1 MWYNCKISKEKL
13 KKMKKFLS
21 ANEAVAHAAA
31 QAGCV
36 VASAYP
42 GTPSTEILENIAK
55 FKDTVKCEWAVNEK
69 VAMETAVGASMVGA
83 RALTAMK
90 HVGLNVAMDPLMTF
104 TYVGPLGGMVIISAD
119 DPGMHSSQNE
129 QDNRN
134 LAKFARALLLEPS
147 DSQEAYDFTVKA
159 FELSEQFKVPVIIR
173 LTTRTSHSSSTVE
186 LGNFSPKP
194 HPLLPYKK
202 DITRNIPVPAFARGQ
217 RLAAQ
222 KRTLAMEKAA
232 CASKF
237 NKVVKPAKGVKVSA
251 KAKGLGIVT
260 SAVAYQYVREI
271 FPDCSIL
278 KLGWTNPLPKALIAK
293 FAKSVKKLLVV
304 EELDPFLEDQIKAMG
319 LKVVEHKTEMNMLEL
334 NADRLQNLRHEIL
347 KDVPKAKTPQLATR
361 NSQLPTRPPVLCS
374 GCGHRGVFYVLHKL
388 GATVTGDIGCYTL
401 GAFPPLNA
409 MDSTICMGAS
419 IGNAAGMKKAGY
431 KGRLCAVLG
440 DSTFFHS
447 GMTGILSAHYNGTPI
462 TTVVLDNRITGMTGH
477 QENPGS
483 GKVLGGDPAPVT
495 EINEIAK
502 ACGYKKVVTVSA
514 DDLAE
519 LEKVLKD
526 AMDGD
531 EGALIIAYAPCRI
544 AAKLTKEGLC
554 EVDAGK
560 CRACGA
566 CFKLGCPAM
575 TRGKE
580 IRPGFFQ
587 MQIDAS
593 QCAGCKQCSQVCK
606 FGAIKRVR

>member
-1 MWYNCKISKEKL
+1 
-13 KKMKKFLS
+13 MKKFLS

-42 GTPSTEILENIAK
+42 GTPSTEILENVAK
-55 FKDTVKCEWAVNEK
+55 FKDTIKCEWAVNEK
-69 VAMETAVGASMVGA
+69 VAVETAVGASMAGA

-104 TYVGPLGGMVIISAD
+104 TFVGPLGGFVLVSAD

-147 DSQEAYDFTVKA
+147 DSQEAYDMTVKA
-159 FELSEQFKVPVIIR
+159 FELSEKFSVPVIIR
-173 LTTRTSHSSSTVE
+173 LTTRTSHSSSLVE
-186 LGNFSPKP
+186 LGDFKPVP
-194 HPLLPYKK
+194 HPLLPYVK
-202 DITRNIPVPAFARGQ
+202 DIRRNIPVPAFAPTQ
-217 RLAAQ
+217 RLNAQ
-222 KRTLAMEKAA
+222 KRSLAMEKAA

-237 NKVVKPAKGVKVSA
+237 NRIVLPKKGTKVSA
-251 KAKGLGIVT
+251 KAKQFGIVT
-260 SAVAYQYVREI
+260 SAVAYQYVREV
-271 FPDCSIL
+271 FPDVAIL
-278 KLGWTNPLPKALIAK
+278 KLGWTNPLPKALVAK
-293 FAKSVKKLLVV
+293 FAKSVKKLLVI
-304 EELDPFLEDQIKAMG
+304 EELDPFLEDQIRAMG
-319 LKVVEHKTEMNMLEL
+319 VKVVDHKTELNMFEL
-334 NADRLQNLRHEIL
+334 NADRIQNLRHEL
-347 KDVPKAKTPQLATR
+347 LGDVPKAKAKKVDET
-361 NSQLPTRPPVLCS
+361 LPRRPPVLCA
-374 GCGHRGVFYVLHKL
+374 GCGHRGVFHTLHKL

-401 GAFPPLNA
+401 GAFPPLDA

-419 IGNAAGMKKAGY
+419 IGNAAGMKKAGL
-431 KGRLCAVLG
+431 KGRICAVLG

-447 GMTGILSAHYNGTPI
+447 GITGILSALYNGTPV

-477 QENPGS
+477 QDNPGS
-483 GKVLGGDPAPVT
+483 GKTLMGDPAPVT
-495 EINEIAK
+495 EIDAIAK

-519 LEKVLKD
+519 LEKVLAD

-531 EGALIIAYAPCRI
+531 EPALVIAYAPCRI

-554 EVDAGK
+554 EVDAEK
-560 CRACGA
+560 CKACGM
-566 CFKLGCPAM
+566 CFKMGCPAM

-580 IRPGFFQ
+580 IRPGAFQ
-587 MQIDAS
+587 MVIDAN
-593 QCAGCKQCSQVCK
+593 QCAGCKQCQQVCK

>member
-1 MWYNCKISKEKL
+1 
-13 KKMKKFLS
+13 MKKFLS

-42 GTPSTEILENIAK
+42 GTPSTEILENVAK
-55 FKDTVKCEWAVNEK
+55 FKDTIKCEWAVNEK
-69 VAMETAVGASMVGA
+69 VAVETAVGASMAGA

-104 TYVGPLGGMVIISAD
+104 TFVGPLGGFVLVSAD

-147 DSQEAYDFTVKA
+147 DSQEAYDMTVKA
-159 FELSEQFKVPVIIR
+159 FELSEKFSVPVIIR
-173 LTTRTSHSSSTVE
+173 LTTRTSHSSSLVE
-186 LGNFSPKP
+186 LGDFKPAP
-194 HPLLPYKK
+194 HPLLPYVK
-202 DITRNIPVPAFARGQ
+202 DIRRNIPVPAFAPTQ
-217 RLAAQ
+217 RLNAQ
-222 KRTLAMEKAA
+222 KRSLAMEKAA

-237 NKVVKPAKGVKVSA
+237 NRIVLPKKGTKVSA
-251 KAKGLGIVT
+251 KAKQFGIVT
-260 SAVAYQYVREI
+260 SAVAYQYVREV
-271 FPDCSIL
+271 FPDVAIL
-278 KLGWTNPLPKALIAK
+278 KLGWTNPLPKALVAK
-293 FAKSVKKLLVV
+293 FAKSVKKLLVI
-304 EELDPFLEDQIKAMG
+304 EELDPFLEDQIRAMG
-319 LKVVEHKTEMNMLEL
+319 VKVVDHKTELNMFEL
-334 NADRLQNLRHEIL
+334 NADRIQNLRHEL
-347 KDVPKAKTPQLATR
+347 LGDVPKAKAKKVDET
-361 NSQLPTRPPVLCS
+361 LPRRPPVLCA
-374 GCGHRGVFYVLHKL
+374 GCGHRGVFHTLHKL

-401 GAFPPLNA
+401 GAFPPLDA

-419 IGNAAGMKKAGY
+419 IGNAAGMKKAGL
-431 KGRLCAVLG
+431 KGRICAVLG

-447 GMTGILSAHYNGTPI
+447 GITGILSALYNGTPV

-477 QENPGS
+477 QDNPGS
-483 GKVLGGDPAPVT
+483 GKTLMGDPAPVT
-495 EINEIAK
+495 EIDAIAK

-519 LEKVLKD
+519 LEKVLAD

-531 EGALIIAYAPCRI
+531 EPALVIAYAPCRI

-554 EVDAGK
+554 EVDAEK
-560 CRACGA
+560 CKACGM
-566 CFKLGCPAM
+566 CFKMGCPAM

-580 IRPGFFQ
+580 IRPGAFQ
-587 MQIDAS
+587 MVIDAN
-593 QCAGCKQCSQVCK
+593 QCAGCKQCQQVCK

>member
-1 MWYNCKISKEKL
+1 
-13 KKMKKFLS
+13 MKKFLS

-42 GTPSTEILENIAK
+42 GTPSTEILENVAK
-55 FKDTVKCEWAVNEK
+55 FKDTVRCEWAVNEK
-69 VAMETAVGASMVGA
+69 VAMETAIGASMAGA

-104 TYVGPLGGMVIISAD
+104 TFVGATGGMVIISAD

-129 QDNRN
+129 QDNRT

-147 DSQEAYDFTVKA
+147 DSQEAYDMTVAA
-159 FELSEQFKVPVIIR
+159 FSLSEKFEVPVIIR
-173 LTTRTSHSSSTVE
+173 LTTRTSHSSSLVD
-186 LGNFSPKP
+186 LGRFKPAPKA
-194 HPLLPYKK
+194 LIPYVKNIRK
-202 DITRNIPVPAFARGQ
+202 TIPVPMFARGH
-217 RLAAQ
+217 RLAAEA
-222 KRTLAMEKAA
+222 RTAAMEAEAVK
-232 CASKF
+232 SPF
-237 NKVVKPAKGVKVSA
+237 NKIIRGKKE
-251 KAKGLGIVT
+251 LGIVT
-260 SAVAYQYVREI
+260 SAVAYQYVKEI
-271 FPDCSIL
+271 FPEYSIL
-278 KLGWTNPLPKALIAK
+278 KLGWTNPMPKALVKK
-293 FAKSVKKLLVV
+293 FAASVKNLLVV

-319 LKVVEHKTEMNMLEL
+319 LKTLAHKTELNMFEL

-347 KDVPKAKTPQLATR
+347 KDVPKAKVAKVPE
-361 NSQLPTRPPVLCS
+361 LPTRPPVLCA
-374 GCGHRGVFYVLHKL
+374 GCGHRGVFYTLAKL

-409 MDSTICMGAS
+409 MDTTICMGAS
-419 IGNAAGMKKAGY
+419 IGNAAGMKKAGL
-431 KGRLCAVLG
+431 KGRICAVLG

-447 GMTGILSAHYNGTPI
+447 GMTGILSAYYNGTPI

-483 GKVLGGDPAPVT
+483 GKTLTGETAPVT
-495 EINEIAK
+495 EIDAIAK

-514 DDLAE
+514 DDLGE

-554 EVDAGK
+554 EVDAEK
-560 CRACGA
+560 CKACGM
-566 CFKLGCPAM
+566 CFKMGCPAM

-580 IRPGFFQ
+580 IRKGAFQ
-587 MQIDAS
+587 MVIDPN

-606 FGAIKRVR
+606 FGAIKRIR

>member
-1 MWYNCKISKEKL
+1 MWYNCKIPKEKL

-319 LKVVEHKTEMNMLEL
+319 LKVVAHKTELNMLEL

-347 KDVPKAKTPQLATR
+347 KDVPKAKTPHLATR
-361 NSQLPTRPPVLCS
+361 NFLPVRRSSAPGAATAASSTCCTSSARP
-374 GCGHRGVFYVLHKL
+374 
-388 GATVTGDIGCYTL
+388 
-401 GAFPPLNA
+401 
-409 MDSTICMGAS
+409 
-419 IGNAAGMKKAGY
+419 
-431 KGRLCAVLG
+431 
-440 DSTFFHS
+440 
-447 GMTGILSAHYNGTPI
+447 
-462 TTVVLDNRITGMTGH
+462 
-477 QENPGS
+477 
-483 GKVLGGDPAPVT
+483 
-495 EINEIAK
+495 
-502 ACGYKKVVTVSA
+502 
-514 DDLAE
+514 
-519 LEKVLKD
+519 
-526 AMDGD
+526 
-531 EGALIIAYAPCRI
+531 
-544 AAKLTKEGLC
+544 
-554 EVDAGK
+554 
-560 CRACGA
+560 
-566 CFKLGCPAM
+566 
-575 TRGKE
+575 
-580 IRPGFFQ
+580 
-587 MQIDAS
+587 
-593 QCAGCKQCSQVCK
+593 
-606 FGAIKRVR
+606 